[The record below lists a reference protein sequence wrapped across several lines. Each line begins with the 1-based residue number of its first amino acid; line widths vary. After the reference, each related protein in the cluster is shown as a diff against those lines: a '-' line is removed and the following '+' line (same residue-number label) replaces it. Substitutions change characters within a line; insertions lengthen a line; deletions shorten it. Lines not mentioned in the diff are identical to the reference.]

1 MNLSDVY
8 TLNHSM
14 QTITSGE
21 VTRVVSSEFENT
33 DLMVLKGPSAHVLKY
48 FDGRATL
55 AEVRAKFEK
64 EYGIHGTENDFMK
77 MINFLIENQIILSRR
92 ERSPDLIL

>member
-1 MNLSDVY
+1 MDLSDVY

-21 VTRVVSSEFENT
+21 VTRIVSSEFENT

-48 FDGRATL
+48 FDGKSTL
-55 AEVRAKFEK
+55 AEVRARFEK
-64 EYGIHGTENDFMK
+64 DHGIHGTDNDFMK
-77 MINFLIENQIILSRR
+77 MIGFLIENQIILVGQ
-92 ERSPDLIL
+92 